1 MTNVGRKKS
10 YEWTH
15 FTLVAENETTVQC
28 NHCGDKVSAR
38 LRRLQAHLSRCQQI
52 NNHLTKDEAVSRTDD
67 NTNFESLEKYDA
79 HNIRT
84 CDEFSVKR
92 LPWKVP
98 KDKEASS
105 KRKKKSVWSEIS
117 EVPSRAAALRA
128 KNGLTEFISNF
139 LGDIMGCQSFK
150 TSHISL
156 QQKIQHLCFILNLGS
171 TDSDY
176 VEILL
181 QEHRAIMVSCGALH
195 VTLPTMYTFEQSVFN
210 K

>member
-52 NNHLTKDEAVSRTDD
+52 NNHSTKDEAVSKTDD
-67 NTNFESLEKYDA
+67 NTNFESLEKYD
-79 HNIRT
+79 T
-84 CDEFSVKR
+84 VKR
-92 LPWKVP
+92 LQWKGP
-98 KDKEASS
+98 KDNEAIS
-105 KRKKKSVWSEIS
+105 KRKKKSGWSEFS
-117 EVPSRAAALRA
+117 EVPSRTAALQA

-139 LGDIMGCQSFK
+139 LGDIMGCHSFK
-150 TSHISL
+150 TSNISL
-156 QQKIQHLCFILNLGS
+156 QQKIQHLSFILNLGS
-171 TDSDY
+171 TDSGY

-181 QEHRAIMVSCGALH
+181 QEHQAIMVSCGALH
-195 VTLPTMYTFEQSVFN
+195 KHCIHLHKACLFN
-210 K
+210 I